1 MAEMSISVATKK
13 FRDHCISELSGR
25 MSSKGWI
32 KIDGSRLCLTCAKKR
47 RRTLY
52 AMVSES
58 SPVFLKCFRA
68 SCDLKRFATQDDFHM
83 LGFNDNEAISV
94 LMNNGNRLNISSYS
108 NDSRPII
115 IEDRIPSEAQRAY
128 FKSRTKLDLTPDNIF
143 KYRIIPNIYQV
154 MKDNFDED
162 DELHQKFRSMNINDD
177 KLAITFATDD
187 YGTVSYR
194 HTQKSQK
201 VIFNLNDNSNTGYVL
216 ERHDDESSVKT
227 LVLCEGIFDLINI
240 HKYFAVIDGAKYIAT
255 LGFQSFF
262 HDIIH
267 HYKQH
272 IDSVERLIIFLDSD
286 KELPYGKRT
295 YDKVAVDNLM
305 RRLSYE
311 IGEDAFKV
319 ISFVYNSV
327 SKDFGDLSTPIEPK
341 IVEYKK

>member
-1 MAEMSISVATKK
+1 MAEMSIAVAVKK
-13 FRDHCISELSGR
+13 FRDHCISELDGR

-32 KIDGSRLCLTCAKKR
+32 KIDGSRLCMTCARKR

-52 AMVSES
+52 VMVNEK

-68 SCDLKRFATQDDFHM
+68 SCDLKRFATQEDFQL

-94 LMNNGNRLNISSYS
+94 LINNSNRLNISSYS
-108 NDSRPII
+108 NDTRPII
-115 IEDRIPSEAQRAY
+115 VEDRIPSDQQRSY
-128 FKSRTKLDLTPDNIF
+128 FKTRTKIDLTPDIMF
-143 KYRIIPNIYQV
+143 EYRVIPNIYQV
-154 MKDNFDED
+154 MKDNYDDD
-162 DELHQKFRSMNINDD
+162 DELYQKFMSMNILDD

-194 HTQKSQK
+194 HTQKNQK
-201 VIFNLNDNSNTGYVL
+201 VIFNLNDNPNTGYVL
-216 ERHDDESSVKT
+216 ERHDDEPSVKT

-262 HDIIH
+262 HDIVH

-295 YDKVAVDNLM
+295 YDKIAVDNLM
-305 RRLSYE
+305 KRLSYE
-311 IGEDAFKV
+311 IGSDAFQV
-319 ISFVYNSV
+319 ITFVYNSV

-341 IVEYKK
+341 LVEYKK